1 MEEIWIL
8 EWKDEWERGTSFY
21 GLLWSILCPMCTPC
35 APGPLCP
42 MCTPCTPRSPLT
54 YVYPLCPQASLL
66 SYGKQVSLVRVLPL
80 DLMCTP
86 GPGAPLPRTCVI
98 CVPLVPPRPSPVS
111 YVYPWCPLPLTC
123 VLCVPLVP
131 PCPSPVSYVY
141 PWCPLVPLWPPTKP
155 LMIELFNV

>member
-8 EWKDEWERGTSFY
+8 ERKDEWERGTSFY

-86 GPGAPLPRTCVI
+86 GPGAPC
-98 CVPLVPPRPSPVS
+98 PSLVS
-111 YVYPWCPLPLTC
+111 YVYPWCPLAPH
-123 VLCVPLVP
+123 LCTMCTPGA

-141 PWCPLVPLWPPTKP
+141 PWCPLAPHLCPMCTPGALLSPCDPL
-155 LMIELFNV
+155 LSN